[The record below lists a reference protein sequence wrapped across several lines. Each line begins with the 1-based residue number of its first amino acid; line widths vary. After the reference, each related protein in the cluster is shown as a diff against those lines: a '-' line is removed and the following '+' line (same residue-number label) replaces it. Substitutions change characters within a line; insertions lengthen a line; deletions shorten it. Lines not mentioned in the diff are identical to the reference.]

1 MTTSHSSAQSQ
12 DHSAAH
18 IKQALPQSTQSTECL
33 QAKDLQDSPAWKARQ
48 HLSWFIEDNMPAKY
62 YQFDKDPAS
71 FGLAS
76 LGPLISLEREWWA
89 SSWVGSNAW
98 MLDQLRQSPLRVAKR
113 EAADMVILPV
123 SFRAGAPFDE
133 LQVSDHP

>member
-1 MTTSHSSAQSQ
+1 
-12 DHSAAH
+12 
-18 IKQALPQSTQSTECL
+18 
-33 QAKDLQDSPAWKARQ
+33 
-48 HLSWFIEDNMPAKY
+48 MPAKY
-62 YQFDKDPAS
+62 YQSDKDPAS

-98 MLDQLRQSPLRVAKR
+98 MLDQLRQSPLRVSKR

-123 SFRAGAPFDE
+123 SFRAGAPYDE
-133 LQVSDHP
+133 LQVSDHPWWKRTT